1 MNYVT
6 MLKCLANGSYF
17 PEHGREIHRWV
28 SNLDSTLI
36 NFILKENVDLKI
48 MGRFLK
54 TFLFL
59 LLTRNESEIIFNLKY
74 NWMDNKDKEKKM
86 SSKRYKIWLK
96 RTQQSIL

>member
-1 MNYVT
+1 M
-6 MLKCLANGSYF
+6 ANGSYF
-17 PEHGREIHRWV
+17 PEKYTERQEVWV

-36 NFILKENVDLKI
+36 NFILKENVDLKII

-74 NWMDNKDKEKKM
+74 NWMYNKDQARKK
-86 SSKRYKIWLK
+86 KK
-96 RTQQSIL
+96 

>member
-1 MNYVT
+1 

-17 PEHGREIHRWV
+17 PEKYTERQEVWV

-36 NFILKENVDLKI
+36 NFILKENVDLKII

-74 NWMDNKDKEKKM
+74 NWMYNKDQARKK
-86 SSKRYKIWLK
+86 KK
-96 RTQQSIL
+96 